1 MLKTWTGSVE
11 QTVTDSLCSPYCFYA
26 AHVMEEERDAGAG
39 VEFLTET
46 RDDWKTS
53 VFGGHLVWHLTLYY
67 VGEL

>member
-1 MLKTWTGSVE
+1 MMLA
-11 QTVTDSLCSPYCFYA
+11 LPLLFYT
-26 AHVMEEERDAGAG
+26 AHVIEEERDAGAG

-67 VGEL
+67 VGELCSPLWM